1 MRIALVSQEYPPE
14 TAKGGIGTQTFL
26 KAHGL
31 AALGHK
37 IHVISRSPNGKS
49 STRDDSGVHVT
60 RVPGFESRMPSYT
73 EAADWLTYSAEV
85 ARAVAAL
92 HTKSPLDV
100 VDFPEWG
107 AEGYI
112 HLLNRT
118 EWNHIPTV
126 IHLHGP
132 LVMFAHTMRWPEMT
146 SELYPCGQKIKTAGK
161 TRGYPIPA

>member
-1 MRIALVSQEYPPE
+1 
-14 TAKGGIGTQTFL
+14 
-26 KAHGL
+26 
-31 AALGHK
+31 
-37 IHVISRSPNGKS
+37 
-49 STRDDSGVHVT
+49 
-60 RVPGFESRMPSYT
+60 MPIYT